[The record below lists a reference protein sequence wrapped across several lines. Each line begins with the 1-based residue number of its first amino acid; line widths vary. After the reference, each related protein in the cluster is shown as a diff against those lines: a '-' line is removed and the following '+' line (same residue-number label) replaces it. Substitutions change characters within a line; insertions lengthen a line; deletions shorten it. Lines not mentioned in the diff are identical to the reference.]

1 MADDRT
7 IDVRAAEEL
16 GQAAAVPVDSLAE
29 VLVGAALQTS
39 SVMDGGE
46 EVDLQ
51 AELTCWTALFDADR
65 ARALG
70 LVGEIRDL
78 GADALADRI
87 AARFGESG

>member
-1 MADDRT
+1 MTDDRK
-7 IDVRAAEEL
+7 IDVRAGDEL
-16 GQAAAVPVDSLAE
+16 GRSAAVPVDSLAE

-39 SVMDGGE
+39 SVMQGGE

-51 AELTCWTALFDADR
+51 AELTCWTALFAADR

-78 GADALADRI
+78 GAETLADRI
-87 AARFGESG
+87 AARLGVSR